1 MEGICVEIL
10 EGFSGAR
17 PKSLGD
23 IASHW
28 ASTQPGA
35 LSVCDGRRSLSFAEL
50 DAEATSFSQA
60 LRAGGIVK
68 GDRVLV
74 IAEKCWEI
82 VVVAIGIWK
91 AGAIY
96 VPVDTEA
103 PEGRLEWLRDSIE
116 PAAFAGPAARA
127 EGLRALA
134 LGRPV
139 FAFEDLPRDAGTA
152 GGMEGEGP
160 SVDGR
165 DTAYILHTSGSTG
178 TPKGVVMS
186 HGAVLSYFEGHNT
199 IFGFAPGKRC
209 LNNAPFHFDVSIQ
222 DTFLPLTFGAAVFLT
237 RGVPLGSVLRKQ
249 LERDRITHLIAVVT
263 ILAMMT
269 GDGRALAS
277 MDLSALEVVM
287 TGAETCDPRIIN
299 AWLDARPGLLVIN
312 GYGPTEVNSI
322 SLVHPIRRAEPSR
335 SDFFPI
341 GKPLPTVG
349 AHLLDDEGAPI
360 RRPGIVGELVL
371 GGPQLMDGYWRNPD
385 ATAAAFVLVEGERC
399 YRTGDLCVLDGEGDF
414 HFRGRRDAE
423 VKVAG
428 RRIHLMEI
436 EAALLRHVDA
446 PHAVVGVVDYGGQKT
461 IVGILLY
468 EAERP
473 RNLAAGMLGELR
485 EAIGRD
491 LPGYMVPR
499 FLGICD
505 EPVLLGSGKKD
516 GRRLLARLGEAA
528 RAAGVPF
535 YAWTGDGFSALD
547 AAPSRLGAAS

>member
-1 MEGICVEIL
+1 MRVL
-10 EGFSGAR
+10 AGFSGVR
-17 PKSLGD
+17 PKTLGE
-23 IASHW
+23 IASYW
-28 ASTQPGA
+28 ASVQPEA
-35 LSVCDGRRSLSFAEL
+35 LAISDGRRSLTFSEL
-50 DAEATSFSQA
+50 DSEADSFSRA
-60 LRAGGIVK
+60 LRAAGISR

-74 IAEKCWEI
+74 IAEKAWEI

-103 PEGRLEWLRDSIE
+103 PEGRLAWLRDSIE
-116 PAAFAGPAARA
+116 PAAFAGPAARG

-134 LGRPV
+134 GERPV
-139 FAFEDLPRDAGTA
+139 FLFEELPRGA
-152 GGMEGEGP
+152 GGAGGDADAP
-160 SVDGR
+160 PVDGR

-186 HGAVLSYFEGHNT
+186 HRAVLSYFEGHNE

-222 DTFLPLTFGAAVFLT
+222 DTFLPLSFGAAVFLT

-341 GKPLPTVG
+341 GKPLATVS
-349 AHLLDDEGAPI
+349 AYLLDDDGAPV
-360 RRPGIVGELVL
+360 RKPGVVGELVL
-371 GGPQLMDGYWRNPD
+371 GGPQLMDGYWRNAD
-385 ATAAAFVLVEGERC
+385 ATAAAFVEVEGERC
-399 YRTGDLCVLDGEGDF
+399 YRTGDLCMLDEEGDF

-436 EAALLRHVDA
+436 EAALLRHGDA
-446 PHAVVGVVDYGGQKT
+446 PHAVVGVVDYGGRKA
-461 IVGILLY
+461 IVGVLLH
-468 EAERP
+468 EVERP
-473 RNLAAGMLGELR
+473 VAAVADELEALR
-485 EAIGRD
+485 EAVERD

-499 FLGICD
+499 FLGICH

-516 GRRLLARLGEAA
+516 GRRLIARLGEAA
-528 RAAGVPF
+528 RAAGVPS
-535 YAWTGDGFSALD
+535 YVWTGDGFSPLAQPPD
-547 AAPSRLGAAS
+547 RMGTARLGAAS